1 MWLLACVAPSDDI
14 QHPIRRGPGGE
25 LDSVSEHLD
34 DTGEPPDDTGEPP
47 DDTGEPP
54 DDTGEPPEEQECPPE
69 PAHDSPDPPTEA
81 CSYMDWDLSPDGWY
95 LVSKFGT
102 SWDSTTWGGTTT
114 CGWLQATYDYY
125 DCRYDSGRGECLD
138 DDMDIAWV
146 QGHVDHDYDAVIAD
160 AHVGNH
166 PEYFYVAD
174 SQRFG
179 CGTTLR
185 VHYGSK
191 CLVVFTEDGGPNT
204 TYEGAGYGGRRILD
218 SSPAVIEA
226 LGVVNHGWGNS
237 DLVFVEF
244 GKSTDV
250 PGQRCE
256 DECSAL
262 AAMAGNEE
270 GRSPW
275 DPDHMTGI
283 DCR

>member
-1 MWLLACVAPSDDI
+1 MWLLACIAPSEDI
-14 QHPIRRGPGGE
+14 DRPIRQGPRVE
-25 LDSVSEHLD
+25 DSSVEGDSSS
-34 DTGEPPDDTGEPP
+34 PDDTSESNVDSG
-47 DDTGEPP
+47 DTE
-54 DDTGEPPEEQECPPE
+54 DTEDTEDTDTECPDE
-69 PAHDSPDPPTEA
+69 PAHASPDPPDSS

-95 LVSKFGT
+95 LISQFGT

-125 DCRYDSGRGECLD
+125 GCRYDSGKGECLD
-138 DDMDIAWV
+138 DDMDIDWTR
-146 QGHVDHDYDAVIAD
+146 GHVDYDYDAVVAD
-160 AHVGNH
+160 ADLGNH

-185 VHYGSK
+185 VHYGDK
-191 CLVVFTEDGGPNT
+191 CLVVYTEDGGPNAQ
-204 TYEGAGYGGRRILD
+204 YEGADYGGRRILD

-226 LGVVNHGWGNS
+226 LDVAKHGWGNS

-244 GKSTDV
+244 GKAGDV
-250 PGQRCE
+250 PGQRCD

-275 DPDHMTGI
+275 DPDHMTGV